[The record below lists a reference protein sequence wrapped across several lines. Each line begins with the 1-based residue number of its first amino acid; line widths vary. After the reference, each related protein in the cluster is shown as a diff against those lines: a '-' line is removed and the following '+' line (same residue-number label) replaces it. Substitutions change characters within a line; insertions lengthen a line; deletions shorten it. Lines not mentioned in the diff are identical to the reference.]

1 MPFAFSTHACND
13 WSLEWQGVKNK
24 RRETVLC
31 FATGEG
37 EAASWLCMC
46 VTFKEHGGNFVLI
59 NLFLSE
65 KYCEKAAA

>member
-1 MPFAFSTHACND
+1 M
-13 WSLEWQGVKNK
+13 KNK
-24 RRETVLC
+24 RQETVLC

-65 KYCEKAAA
+65 KYGEKAAA